1 MAQVTIYL
9 PNDLEATVKATA
21 KSLNLSISKFI
32 ASLLEEKVQNEWGS
46 DVRKLSGAWDDFPSL
61 DEIRSS
67 QGQDVHREA
76 F

>member
-46 DVRKLSGAWDDFPSL
+46 DVHKLSGAWDDFSPL
-61 DEIRSS
+61 DEIRTA
-67 QGQDVHREA
+67 QGQDAPREA

>member
-9 PNDLEATVKATA
+9 PNDLESTIKATA

-32 ASLLEEKVQNEWGS
+32 ASLLEEKVRNEWGS
-46 DVRKLSGAWDDFPSL
+46 DVRKLSGAWDDFPTL
-61 DEIRSS
+61 DAIRSS
-67 QGQDVHREA
+67 EGQDIPREA

>member
-9 PNDLEATVKATA
+9 PNDLETTIKATA

-32 ASLLEEKVQNEWGS
+32 TSLLEEKVRNEWGS
-46 DVRKLSGAWDDFPSL
+46 DVRKLSGTWNDFPTL
-61 DEIRSS
+61 DAIRSS
-67 QGQDVHREA
+67 EGQDVPREA